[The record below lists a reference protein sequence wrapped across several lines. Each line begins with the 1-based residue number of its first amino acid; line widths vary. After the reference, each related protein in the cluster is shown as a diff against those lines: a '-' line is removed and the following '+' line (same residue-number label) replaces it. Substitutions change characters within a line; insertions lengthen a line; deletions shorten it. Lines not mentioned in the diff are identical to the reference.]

1 MKIGDLVTWRSI
13 FENQVGIIL
22 AIQPTDERDFRS
34 DDSIFVM
41 WSNGTEW
48 IWRKE
53 LEMIN
58 ESR

>member
-22 AIQPTDERDFRS
+22 GIQPADERDFRS

-41 WSNGTEW
+41 WPNGTEW

-58 ESR
+58 ENR

>member
-1 MKIGDLVTWRSI
+1 MKVGDLVTWRSI
-13 FENQVGIIL
+13 FANQVGIIL
-22 AIQPTDERDFRS
+22 EILPTVENDYRS

-41 WSNGTEW
+41 WPNGPEW

-53 LEMIN
+53 LEKLN